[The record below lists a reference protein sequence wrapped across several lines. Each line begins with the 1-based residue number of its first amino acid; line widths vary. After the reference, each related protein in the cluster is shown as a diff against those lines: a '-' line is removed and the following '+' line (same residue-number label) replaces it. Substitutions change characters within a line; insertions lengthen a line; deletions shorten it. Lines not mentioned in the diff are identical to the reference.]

1 MPPQNNAP
9 SRSPFAGCTILLI
22 LAGVA
27 LFLIGASLYS
37 LFKQD
42 KEISRFTTDHAMTL
56 PSLAIEGHEAEYND
70 LYARMQVFRN
80 DLITK
85 PDEKTQLILSANEL
99 NIILATAAPLKGY
112 KPYFHIKEIRDARII
127 ADHTRP
133 MNGMPGSGTTR
144 HLNATVAL
152 RPVFAEKQLVF
163 HVDTVTVPNATVPQE
178 FISQIPPYRLGMEL
192 QKDPIFSPVL
202 NAMTAMEIE
211 GDHLVLRRTP
221 GELPNPLASK
231 KEIDS
236 GFHRIVRVL
245 VIGFLCIAGLGIFF
259 SLRIKAKREGDNANA
274 NHTDS

>member
-1 MPPQNNAP
+1 MPPKDQAP

-37 LFKQD
+37 LFQQD
-42 KEISRFTTDHAMTL
+42 KIIATFTTDQAMTL
-56 PSLAIEGHEAEYND
+56 PMVPIEGHESEFNE
-70 LYARMQVFRN
+70 LYARLQVFRN
-80 DLITK
+80 DLIAK
-85 PDEKTQLILSANEL
+85 PDQKTSLMLSVSDL
-99 NIILATAAPLKGY
+99 NFILATAEPLKDY
-112 KPYFHIKEIRDARII
+112 KHYFYIKEIRDGRII

-133 MNGMPGSGTTR
+133 MNGMPGSGITR

-163 HVDTVTVPNATVPQE
+163 HVDTLTVPNATVPQE
-178 FISQIPPYRLGMEL
+178 FISQIPPYRLGLEL
-192 QKDPIFSPVL
+192 DKDPIYGPVL
-202 NAMTAMEIE
+202 NGMTAMEIE
-211 GDHLVLRRTP
+211 GDHLLLRRTP

-236 GFHRIVRVL
+236 GFHRIIRVL

-259 SLRIKAKREGDNANA
+259 SLRIKAKRERENANA
-274 NHTDS
+274 NRNVS